1 MRVYCPEPWPSRRG
15 EYKAVPDY
23 RGNTTLV
30 ALLERCRELRRSSTD
45 AEALLWKL
53 LRARQLAGFKF
64 RRQHQFGP
72 YILDFFCAER
82 SLGIE
87 LDGDQHALPANV
99 LRDAAR
105 SRFLA
110 EQGVRVLRFGNR
122 DVLFET
128 EAVLMRI
135 YTVVTEAGGRPS
147 P

>member
-1 MRVYCPEPWPSRRG
+1 M
-15 EYKAVPDY
+15 PDY
-23 RGNTTLV
+23 RGNTTIV
-30 ALLERCRELRRSSTD
+30 GLLERCRDLRRSSTD
-45 AEALLWKL
+45 AESLLWKL

-82 SLGIE
+82 SLRIE

-99 LRDAAR
+99 VRDAGR

-122 DVLFET
+122 DVLLET
-128 EAVLMRI
+128 EAVLMRL
-135 YTVVTEAGGRPS
+135 YTVLTESEGRPS

>member
-1 MRVYCPEPWPSRRG
+1 MG
-15 EYKAVPDY
+15 
-23 RGNTTLV
+23 
-30 ALLERCRELRRSSTD
+30 LLERCRDLRRSSTD
-45 AEALLWKL
+45 AEAILWKL

-72 YILDFFCAER
+72 YILDFFCSER

-99 LRDAAR
+99 SRDAAR

-122 DVLFET
+122 DLLFET
-128 EAVLMRI
+128 EAVLVRI
-135 YTVVTEAGGRPS
+135 YTVLMEEEGRPS

>member
-1 MRVYCPEPWPSRRG
+1 MRVYCPSLLRVERG
-15 EYKAVPDY
+15 SKSVPDY
-23 RGNTTLV
+23 RGNTTIV
-30 ALLERCRELRRSSTD
+30 GLLEWCRDLRRTSTD
-45 AEALLWKL
+45 AEAILWKL

-82 SLGIE
+82 FLGIE
-87 LDGDQHALPANV
+87 LDGDQHALPANLV
-99 LRDAAR
+99 RDAER

-110 EQGVRVLRFGNR
+110 EQGLYVLRFGNR
-122 DVLFET
+122 DVLLET

-135 YTVVTEAGGRPS
+135 YTVLTEGRPS

>member
-1 MRVYCPEPWPSRRG
+1 M
-15 EYKAVPDY
+15 PDY
-23 RGNTTLV
+23 RGNTTIV
-30 ALLERCRELRRSSTD
+30 GLLERCRDLRRSSTD
-45 AEALLWKL
+45 AESFLWKL

-72 YILDFFCAER
+72 YILDFFCAES
-82 SLGIE
+82 SLSIE

-99 LRDAAR
+99 LRDARR

-122 DVLFET
+122 DVLLET

-135 YTVVTEAGGRPS
+135 YTVLTETEGRPS

>member
-1 MRVYCPEPWPSRRG
+1 M
-15 EYKAVPDY
+15 PDY
-23 RGNTTLV
+23 RGDTV
-30 ALLERCRELRRSSTD
+30 IVGLLERCRDLRRSSTD
-45 AEALLWKL
+45 AEAILWKL

-72 YILDFFCAER
+72 YILDFFCSER

-99 LRDAAR
+99 SRDAAR

-122 DVLFET
+122 DLLFET
-128 EAVLMRI
+128 EAVLVRI
-135 YTVVTEAGGRPS
+135 YTVLMEEEGRPS

>member
-1 MRVYCPEPWPSRRG
+1 M
-15 EYKAVPDY
+15 ADY
-23 RGNTTLV
+23 RGNTTIV
-30 ALLERCRELRRSSTD
+30 GLLEWCRDLRRTSTD
-45 AEALLWKL
+45 AEAILWKL

-87 LDGDQHALPANV
+87 LDGDQHALSAN
-99 LRDAAR
+99 LARDAER
-105 SRFLA
+105 SWLLE
-110 EQGVRVLRFGNR
+110 EQGVQVLRFGNR
-122 DVLFET
+122 DVLLET

-135 YTVVTEAGGRPS
+135 YTVLTEGRPT

>member
-1 MRVYCPEPWPSRRG
+1 
-15 EYKAVPDY
+15 VPDY
-23 RGNTTLV
+23 RGNTTIV
-30 ALLERCRELRRSSTD
+30 GLLERCRELRRASTD
-45 AEALLWKL
+45 AEAILWKL
-53 LRARQLAGFKF
+53 LRARQLGGFKF

-82 SLGIE
+82 SLGLE

-99 LRDAAR
+99 LRDASR

-110 EQGVRVLRFGNR
+110 EQGVSVLRFGNR

-128 EAVLMRI
+128 EAVLVHI
-135 YTVVTEAGGRPS
+135 YTVLTEGRPS

>member
-1 MRVYCPEPWPSRRG
+1 M
-15 EYKAVPDY
+15 PDY
-23 RGNTTLV
+23 RGNTTIV
-30 ALLERCRELRRSSTD
+30 GLLERCRDLRRSSTD
-45 AEALLWKL
+45 AESLLWKL

-64 RRQHQFGP
+64 RRQHQFGS
-72 YILDFFCAER
+72 YILDFFCAEH

-110 EQGVRVLRFGNR
+110 QQGVRVLRFGNR

-135 YTVVTEAGGRPS
+135 YTVLTEAEGRPS